1 MPFTHV
7 LVPTDFSE
15 PGNYAVRY
23 VMQETALCGAKV
35 TLLHVQQ
42 SSSAGTDIYYVS
54 GPVGSGL
61 EAGYDIVAGGRL
73 GTAPAAEPTVVR
85 HDLVEEALTRLR
97 DLVPGSFQ
105 GEWAVEI
112 AEGRPADAIVRLAQ
126 ERDVDLIVMATHGR
140 TGFEH
145 VLIGS
150 VAEKVVRLAPCPVL
164 TVKLA
169 QASDPPLHATA

>member
-1 MPFTHV
+1 MAFKHV

-15 PGNYAVRY
+15 PGNYAVRCA
-23 VMQETALCGAKV
+23 MQEATLHGAKV

-42 SSSAGTDIYYVS
+42 SSSSGTDIYYVS

-85 HDLVEEALTRLR
+85 HDLVEEALTKLR
-97 DLVPGSFQ
+97 NLVPGSFR

-112 AEGRPADAIVRLAQ
+112 AEGRPADAIVRFAQ
-126 ERDVDLIVMATHGR
+126 ERAVELIVMATHGR
-140 TGFEH
+140 TGLSHFF
-145 VLIGS
+145 LGS
-150 VAEKVVRLAPCPVL
+150 VAEQVVRQASCPVL
-164 TVKLA
+164 TVRRK
-169 QASDPPLHATA
+169 

>member
-1 MPFTHV
+1 MAFKHV

-15 PGNYAVRY
+15 PGNYAVRCA
-23 VMQETALCGAKV
+23 MQEATLHGAKV

-42 SSSAGTDIYYVS
+42 SSSSGTDIYYVS

-61 EAGYDIVAGGRL
+61 EAGYDIVAGGGR
-73 GTAPAAEPTVVR
+73 GTAPPPPPAGGRPHPGA
-85 HDLVEEALTRLR
+85 EALTKLR
-97 DLVPGSFQ
+97 NLVPGSFR

-126 ERDVDLIVMATHGR
+126 ERDVDLIVMSTHGR
-140 TGFEH
+140 TGLEH

-169 QASDPPLHATA
+169 QTSNPTLHATA

>member
-1 MPFTHV
+1 MAFKHV

-23 VMQETALCGAKV
+23 AMEETALHGAKMI
-35 TLLHVQQ
+35 LLHVQQ

-54 GPVGSGL
+54 GPVGSGF

-97 DLVPGSFQ
+97 ELV
-105 GEWAVEI
+105 
-112 AEGRPADAIVRLAQ
+112 
-126 ERDVDLIVMATHGR
+126 
-140 TGFEH
+140 
-145 VLIGS
+145 
-150 VAEKVVRLAPCPVL
+150 
-164 TVKLA
+164 
-169 QASDPPLHATA
+169 

>member
-1 MPFTHV
+1 MAFKHV
-7 LVPTDFSE
+7 LVPTDFSD
-15 PGNYAVRY
+15 PANYAVRY
-23 VMQETALCGAKV
+23 AIEEAKLHRAKV

-42 SSSAGTDIYYVS
+42 PSSAATDIYYVS
-54 GPVGSGL
+54 GLAGSGL
-61 EAGYDIVAGGRL
+61 EAGYDLVAGGRL
-73 GTAPAAEPTVVR
+73 GTAPVAEPTVVR

-97 DLVPGSFQ
+97 DLVPSSFR
-105 GEWAVEI
+105 GEWGVEI
-112 AEGRPADAIVRLAQ
+112 AAGRPADAIVRLAR

-140 TGFEH
+140 TGLEH

-169 QASDPPLHATA
+169 RPEPPLHATA

>member
-23 VMQETALCGAKV
+23 AMQETALRGAKV

-73 GTAPAAEPTVVR
+73 GTAPATEPTVVR
-85 HDLVEEALTRLR
+85 HDLIEEALTKLR
-97 DLVPGSFQ
+97 NLVRAPSV
-105 GEWAVEI
+105 AS
-112 AEGRPADAIVRLAQ
+112 GRPRSPRVALPMPSSGSRRSVPLSSLSWR
-126 ERDVDLIVMATHGR
+126 R
-140 TGFEH
+140 TG
-145 VLIGS
+145 
-150 VAEKVVRLAPCPVL
+150 APALNTC
-164 TVKLA
+164 
-169 QASDPPLHATA
+169 

>member
-1 MPFTHV
+1 MALKHV

-23 VMQETALCGAKV
+23 AMQETALCGAKV

-73 GTAPAAEPTVVR
+73 GTAPATEPTVVR
-85 HDLVEEALTRLR
+85 HDLIEEALTKLR
-97 DLVPGSFQ
+97 NLVPGSFR
-105 GEWAVEI
+105 GEWAAEI
-112 AEGRPADAIVRLAQ
+112 AEGRPADAIVRFAQ
-126 ERDVDLIVMATHGR
+126 ERSVELIVMATHGR
-140 TGFEH
+140 TGLEH

-150 VAEKVVRLAPCPVL
+150 VAKKVVRLAPCPVL

-169 QASDPPLHATA
+169 QSLDPPLHATA

>member
-1 MPFTHV
+1 MAFKHV

-15 PGNYAVRY
+15 PGNYAVRCA
-23 VMQETALCGAKV
+23 MEEATLHGAKV

-42 SSSAGTDIYYVS
+42 SSSGGTDIYYVS

-61 EAGYDIVAGGRL
+61 EAGYDVVAGGRL

-97 DLVPGSFQ
+97 NLVPGSFK
-105 GEWAVEI
+105 GERAVEI
-112 AEGRPADAIVRLAQ
+112 AVGRPADAIVQFAQ
-126 ERDVDLIVMATHGR
+126 ERNVNLIVMATHGR
-140 TGFEH
+140 TGLEH
-145 VLIGS
+145 MLIGS

-169 QASDPPLHATA
+169 RVQESPLHATA